1 MAVMSILR
9 LATLSLSILL
19 SVILLG
25 LSAHLH
31 SLETQ
36 WADRPEAFPALI
48 IVASVFTI
56 LNSATMIAIDLTR
69 KGAIPLMIIYELVTL
84 PILSVLFLAGGA
96 SSADRLEVNWDDTD
110 CSMIRVIYSDYPKL
124 ARDAETA
131 CHEYKAIQAFAF
143 LTWILLLGYTIVL
156 LVLSCIAAS
165 RGRPVW
171 FTSVRDAQFFPQK
184 QGPIISPPG
193 QMVGS
198 PQYVMASP
206 HQTPVNMSPPG
217 SPPFNPQQLY
227 GQQPMMAA
235 SPAPGQNAIQPQYS
249 GQYHGQFQG
258 SHPATPQV

>member
-9 LATLSLSILL
+9 LATLSASILL
-19 SVILLG
+19 SVILLA

-31 SLETQ
+31 SLEKK
-36 WADRPEAFPALI
+36 WADRPEAFPALV

-56 LNSATMIAIDLTR
+56 LNSAAMIAIDLTR
-69 KGAIPLMIIYELVTL
+69 KGAIPLMIIYELVSL

-96 SSADRLEVNWDDTD
+96 LAADRFKTNWDTD
-110 CSMIRVIYSDYPKL
+110 CSKISDIYSDYGKL

-131 CHEYKAIQAFAF
+131 CHEYNAIQAFAF
-143 LTWILLLGYTIVL
+143 LTWILLLGYAIVL

-165 RGRPVW
+165 RGSSVW
-171 FTSVRDAQFFPQK
+171 FTSVRDAHFFPQK

-193 QMVGS
+193 QMVGT
-198 PQYVMASP
+198 PQYVIASP